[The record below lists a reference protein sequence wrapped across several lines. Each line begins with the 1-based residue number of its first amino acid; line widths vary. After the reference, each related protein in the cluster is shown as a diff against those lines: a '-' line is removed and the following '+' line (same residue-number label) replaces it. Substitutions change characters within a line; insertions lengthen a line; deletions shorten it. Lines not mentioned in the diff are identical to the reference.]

1 MRSVRTAR
9 VAVVGVGWW
18 ACRLHLVALKENPD
32 AEVVVLCD
40 RDEGR
45 VREAAR
51 IFEVPIAVTDVAA
64 VIDAGVDCAI
74 VATPHDAHY
83 EPAAA
88 LLDAGID
95 VLVEK
100 PMTLD
105 PAQAW
110 DLVRRAERSGARLHV
125 GYPFLH
131 SPHVARLRQVVAGG
145 ELGEP
150 VLTQGLFATGVHR
163 LLAGDVSGQLEH
175 GGLFASSASTYSDPR
190 RGGGQMTSQMTHA
203 VAVMLSATGLH
214 PVSVSAFSH
223 FGGLQVDLAD
233 SLAIR
238 MSDGSVATIATTGSV
253 LNHASR
259 IEEYRFFAA
268 GGHACLDTVHG
279 RLEIASGESTLQA
292 EPPLTEAQA
301 NPERA
306 TSQALVAAAIDP
318 DRQRP
323 LAAPGALGADV
334 VALLAAAAE
343 SAATGTPV
351 TAYRPTAHGLPATD
365 R

>member
-1 MRSVRTAR
+1 MTTARKAR

-32 AEVVVLCD
+32 AQVVALCD
-40 RDEGR
+40 RDATR
-45 VREAAR
+45 VHEAAR
-51 IFEVPIAVTDVAA
+51 IFDVPVAVTDVAA
-64 VIDAGVDCAI
+64 VIEAGVDCAI
-74 VATPHDAHY
+74 VATPHDAHF

-110 DLVRRAERSGARLHV
+110 DLVRRAKRSGARLHV

-131 SPHVARLRQVVAGG
+131 SPHVARLREVVAGG

-214 PVSVSAFSH
+214 PVSVSAFSN

-233 SLAIR
+233 SLAIQ
-238 MSDGSVATIATTGSV
+238 MNDGSVATIATTGSV
-253 LNHASR
+253 LSHASR

-268 GGHACLDTVHG
+268 GGHAALDTVHG
-279 RLEIASGESTLQA
+279 QLQIARGGSPLRA
-292 EPPLTEAQA
+292 EAPLTETQA
-301 NPERA
+301 NPERS
-306 TSQALVAAAIDP
+306 TSEALVAAAIDP
-318 DRQRP
+318 DRRRP
-323 LAAPGALGADV
+323 LAAPGELGADV
-334 VALLAAAAE
+334 VALLAAA
-343 SAATGTPV
+343 SASATTGIPV
-351 TAYRPTAHGLPATD
+351 AAYRPVADSLASDG
-365 R
+365 

>member
-1 MRSVRTAR
+1 MTATRVAR

-18 ACRLHLVALKENPD
+18 ACRLHLVALKQNPD
-32 AEVVVLCD
+32 AVVVALCD
-40 RDEGR
+40 QDRSR
-45 VREAAR
+45 VDEAAR
-51 IFEVPIAVTDVAA
+51 IFDVPVAVTDVAG

-74 VATPHDAHY
+74 VATPHDSHF

-105 PAQAW
+105 PVQAW
-110 DLVRRAERSGARLHV
+110 DLVRRAERTGARLHV

-131 SPHVARLRQVVAGG
+131 SPHLTRLRAVLAGG
-145 ELGEP
+145 QLGAP
-150 VLTQGLFATGVHR
+150 VLSQGLFATGVHR
-163 LLAGDVSGQLEH
+163 LLAGDVSTQLEH

-190 RGGGQMTSQMTHA
+190 RGGGQMNSQMTHA
-203 VAVMLSATGLH
+203 VAVMLSATGLY
-214 PVSVSAFSH
+214 PKSVSAYSN

-233 SLAIR
+233 SLAVG

-253 LNHASR
+253 LSHEAR

-268 GGHACLDTVHG
+268 GGHACLDTVRG
-279 RLEIASGESTLQA
+279 RLGISRGEMPLRG
-292 EPPLTEAQA
+292 EPDLTEAEA

-306 TSQALVAAAIDP
+306 TSIALVAAAIDP
-318 DRQRP
+318 DRTRP
-323 LAAPGALGADV
+323 LAAPGEIGADV
-334 VALLAAAAE
+334 VALLAAAVE
-343 SAATGTPV
+343 SATAGKPV
-351 TAYRPTAHGLPATD
+351 EAYRPPTAL
-365 R
+365 